1 MDDFSKY
8 KKIAG
13 LIVKELSD
21 GLSPKETEALN
32 KWLEESQ
39 DNKALYLRVRNS
51 ENYRSRNMSYEG
63 VDIPAGWNK
72 VSFRLLKN
80 RKTFMIMK
88 YAAILILSMAL
99 ASGVFYYFLDRPVIP
114 VETSR
119 LADIKPGKTKA
130 TLTLTN
136 GQSVILGSGKEMNI
150 TEEDGTLIRKN
161 SNGLNY
167 TNAQET
173 ETRQPLHNI
182 LSTPRGGEYHLTLS
196 DGTRVY
202 LNAMSQLKYPV
213 RFTGHVRE
221 VELEGEA
228 YFEVAKNRGK
238 PFKVKTQKLN
248 IVVLGTSFN
257 INTYDF
263 PGQVV
268 TTLVEGTV
276 TLDPDNQSSE
286 EQILK
291 PNEQA
296 LFDLKNEKIEI
307 KKVDVSRYTA
317 WKEGQFI
324 FYDQRLAD
332 IMSILSKWYSANVS
346 FADPSV
352 ENLHFSGS
360 LDRYGDINQ
369 ILEVIRETNKVNIKI
384 EGKNILLSPK

>member
-1 MDDFSKY
+1 
-8 KKIAG
+8 
-13 LIVKELSD
+13 
-21 GLSPKETEALN
+21 
-32 KWLEESQ
+32 
-39 DNKALYLRVRNS
+39 
-51 ENYRSRNMSYEG
+51 
-63 VDIPAGWNK
+63 
-72 VSFRLLKN
+72 
-80 RKTFMIMK
+80 
-88 YAAILILSMAL
+88 
-99 ASGVFYYFLDRPVIP
+99 
-114 VETSR
+114 
-119 LADIKPGKTKA
+119 
-130 TLTLTN
+130 
-136 GQSVILGSGKEMNI
+136 
-150 TEEDGTLIRKN
+150 
-161 SNGLNY
+161 
-167 TNAQET
+167 
-173 ETRQPLHNI
+173 
-182 LSTPRGGEYHLTLS
+182 
-196 DGTRVY
+196 
-202 LNAMSQLKYPV
+202 MSQLKYPV